1 MYMCMCYTVAQCMNV
16 LNDICKVSC
25 ISKKSTRKRKGM
37 CVVLNDNR
45 LCISGQPSNRLSV
58 YPGQPSNR
66 PSVHSGQPSNR
77 LSVYRIGLL
86 TD

>member
-66 PSVHSGQPSNR
+66 PSVPSGQPSR
-77 LSVYRIGLL
+77 LCVCCALL
-86 TD
+86 S